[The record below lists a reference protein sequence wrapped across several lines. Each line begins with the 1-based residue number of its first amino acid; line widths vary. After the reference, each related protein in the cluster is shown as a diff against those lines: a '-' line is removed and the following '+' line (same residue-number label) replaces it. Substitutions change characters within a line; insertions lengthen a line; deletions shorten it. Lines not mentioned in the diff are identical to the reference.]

1 MIFFHIHVSITET
14 ITNTGKIAGIVFID
28 MSSLCFAGG
37 HTMEWKEKTHKQIY
51 ALGKTN
57 LLTICE
63 LHNGIQVRRALAG
76 GEVCERWPSNNHH

>member
-57 LLTICE
+57 LLTIFE
-63 LHNGIQVRRALAG
+63 LHNRIQVRRALAG